1 MDIDKLLRSE
11 EGQKHMEKF
20 LSKAGF
26 AQLAGVDA
34 SDAVNGDGPP
44 SGLGDAT
51 QAKRQLEEFA
61 KELWDGCRKQKDLF
75 FSSLLSANKEARRT
89 GRGGT

>member
-1 MDIDKLLRSE
+1 MDIDRLLRSE
-11 EGQKHMEKF
+11 EGQKQMEKF

-34 SDAVNGDGPP
+34 SAVASGDGPP
-44 SGLGDAT
+44 GGLGDTT

-61 KELWDGCRKQKDLF
+61 KELWDGCRKK
-75 FSSLLSANKEARRT
+75 RT
-89 GRGGT
+89 SNFRAY